1 LYYFFN
7 ELKQNCMK
15 KFYFVKFLLALLLFI
30 GVTQA
35 KAQVFTAS
43 GTVKENSNGNPLAG
57 VSITVKGTK
66 QTTTSNS
73 TGNFTINVNSKSAVL
88 VLKYVGYKATEV
100 AVTAD
105 RANLNVMMEEEVNS
119 LKEIVITGLASS
131 IKRSNLANAITT
143 VSAKDLMG
151 TTQIQTADG
160 ALYGKVSGANIR
172 MNSGAP
178 GGGINIQL
186 RGLSSLTQAS
196 APLIVLDGV
205 YINNNTQRTGR
216 ASVTGAGAANQDD
229 GANRLADINPADIE
243 NIEVLK
249 GPSAAA
255 IYGTRANAGVLVI
268 TTKKG
273 AAGKTVISFGQ
284 DIGIG
289 SPLKMMGVDNWSEAK
304 INSFF
309 PAARRAVELGRLQT
323 ATSTNNFVNYE
334 DYFYGNTAT
343 LLNSRL
349 SIRGG
354 DEKTK
359 FFVSGSLTDE
369 GGIVRRT
376 GFERQSVRANIE
388 HKLSKSVVLSVNSNY
403 IRTNTDR
410 GFTGNQ
416 NNSGASIG
424 YNISYV
430 PNYFDL
436 RPVNGV
442 YPANPYFAENPVAVT
457 DKGVNNALV
466 NRFIQSFNLDVNLF
480 KNENSQLKFR
490 VNGGLDY
497 IQNSTKVYLP
507 DDLQFQRGQAN
518 PGDVLVGKQ
527 ESMNTNFQAAFV
539 YDWKIKRVN
548 FNTQV
553 GLVRLDF
560 KNDGLFNRGR
570 GLAPGQINIKQAT
583 VQEVESQFESTQSDV
598 GIFVQKQ
605 MNFEDKIIGTVG
617 MRMDKSNTN
626 GDANKFYGFPKAS
639 LAINLANFDFWK
651 IEAISQLKPRVAYG
665 QTAGPVPFGST
676 FTSLGGVNIGGL
688 LGATVATGVG
698 NTNIVPE
705 RASEIEF
712 GFDAGF
718 LNNKILFEATYY
730 VKTTLDNL
738 QPLTLS
744 PATGVVN
751 TTSNEAE
758 MRNKGFELGLSG
770 TVVDKANFKW
780 FSRLLWWKNDILIT
794 KLGIPSYTTGA
805 FGTGLG
811 TFLVQQ
817 GVSPTTI
824 VGTPAISPGVFTVW
838 GNAQPDW
845 TTSWSNNITLF
856 KNFDLSVLT
865 EYRSGGDN
873 INLTSFLT
881 DGGGTTKGWF
891 DDSNNDGIP
900 NGRQRDPA
908 PYNNAGRWVQD
919 ATFLKI
925 REVGLY
931 YTLPKETISKTF
943 GNMIQR
949 AKIGFSGN
957 NVFLA
962 TKYVGYDP
970 ETSTFGAQ
978 ALANNVDVAPYP
990 TARRLFFHIQIDF

>member
-1 LYYFFN
+1 
-7 ELKQNCMK
+7 
-15 KFYFVKFLLALLLFI
+15 
-30 GVTQA
+30 
-35 KAQVFTAS
+35 
-43 GTVKENSNGNPLAG
+43 
-57 VSITVKGTK
+57 
-66 QTTTSNS
+66 
-73 TGNFTINVNSKSAVL
+73 
-88 VLKYVGYKATEV
+88 
-100 AVTAD
+100 
-105 RANLNVMMEEEVNS
+105 
-119 LKEIVITGLASS
+119 
-131 IKRSNLANAITT
+131 
-143 VSAKDLMG
+143 
-151 TTQIQTADG
+151 
-160 ALYGKVSGANIR
+160 
-172 MNSGAP
+172 
-178 GGGINIQL
+178 
-186 RGLSSLTQAS
+186 
-196 APLIVLDGV
+196 
-205 YINNNTQRTGR
+205 
-216 ASVTGAGAANQDD
+216 
-229 GANRLADINPADIE
+229 
-243 NIEVLK
+243 
-249 GPSAAA
+249 
-255 IYGTRANAGVLVI
+255 
-268 TTKKG
+268 
-273 AAGKTVISFGQ
+273 
-284 DIGIG
+284 
-289 SPLKMMGVDNWSEAK
+289 
-304 INSFF
+304 
-309 PAARRAVELGRLQT
+309 
-323 ATSTNNFVNYE
+323 
-334 DYFYGNTAT
+334 
-343 LLNSRL
+343 L

-442 YPANPYFAENPVAVT
+442 YPANPYFAENPVHVT

-651 IEAISQLKPRVAYG
+651 IDAISQLKPRVAYG

-688 LGATVATGVG
+688 LGATVATGIG
-698 NTNIVPE
+698 NSNIVPE

-770 TVVDKANFKW
+770 TVVQKENFKW

-845 TTSWSNNITLF
+845 TSSWSNNFTLF

-931 YTLPKETISKTF
+931 YTLPKETLSKTF

>member
-1 LYYFFN
+1 
-7 ELKQNCMK
+7 MK

-43 GTVKENSNGNPLAG
+43 GTVKDNSNGNPLAG

-88 VLKYVGYKATEV
+88 VLKYVGYKTTEV
-100 AVTAD
+100 AVNAD
-105 RANLNVMMEEEVNS
+105 KSNLNVMMEEEVNS

-160 ALYGKVSGANIR
+160 ALYGKVAGANIR

-309 PAARRAVELGRLQT
+309 PAARRAVELSRFQAAT
-323 ATSTNNFVNYE
+323 AANNFVNYE

-376 GFERQSVRANIE
+376 GFERQSIRANIE
-388 HKLSKSVVLSVNSNY
+388 HKLSKGIVLSVNSNY

-424 YNISYV
+424 YNIAYV

-442 YPANPYFAENPVAVT
+442 YPANPYFAENPVHVT

-560 KNDGLFNRGR
+560 RNDGLFNRGR

-605 MNFEDKIIGTVG
+605 MNFEDKIIGTLG

-651 IEAISQLKPRVAYG
+651 IDAISQLKPRVAYG
-665 QTAGPVPFGST
+665 QTAGPVPFGAT

-688 LGATVATGVG
+688 LGATVPTTIG

-751 TTSNEAE
+751 TQSNEAE

-805 FGTGLG
+805 FGSALG

-931 YTLPKETISKTF
+931 YTLPKATLSKSF
-943 GNMIQR
+943 GNLIQR
-949 AKIGFSGN
+949 AKIGVSGN

>member
-1 LYYFFN
+1 
-7 ELKQNCMK
+7 MK
-15 KFYFVKFLLALLLFI
+15 KFYFVKFLLVLLLFI

-160 ALYGKVSGANIR
+160 ALYGKVAGANIR

-442 YPANPYFAENPVAVT
+442 YPANPYFAENPVHVT

-560 KNDGLFNRGR
+560 RNDGLFNRGR

-605 MNFEDKIIGTVG
+605 MNFEDKIIGTLG

-626 GDANKFYGFPKAS
+626 GDANKFYAFPKAS

-651 IEAISQLKPRVAYG
+651 IDAISQLKPRVAYG

-688 LGATVATGVG
+688 LGATVPTSIG

-770 TVVDKANFKW
+770 TVVQKENFKW

-845 TTSWSNNITLF
+845 TSSWSNNFTLF

>member
-1 LYYFFN
+1 
-7 ELKQNCMK
+7 
-15 KFYFVKFLLALLLFI
+15 
-30 GVTQA
+30 
-35 KAQVFTAS
+35 
-43 GTVKENSNGNPLAG
+43 
-57 VSITVKGTK
+57 
-66 QTTTSNS
+66 
-73 TGNFTINVNSKSAVL
+73 
-88 VLKYVGYKATEV
+88 
-100 AVTAD
+100 
-105 RANLNVMMEEEVNS
+105 
-119 LKEIVITGLASS
+119 
-131 IKRSNLANAITT
+131 
-143 VSAKDLMG
+143 
-151 TTQIQTADG
+151 
-160 ALYGKVSGANIR
+160 
-172 MNSGAP
+172 
-178 GGGINIQL
+178 
-186 RGLSSLTQAS
+186 
-196 APLIVLDGV
+196 
-205 YINNNTQRTGR
+205 
-216 ASVTGAGAANQDD
+216 
-229 GANRLADINPADIE
+229 
-243 NIEVLK
+243 
-249 GPSAAA
+249 
-255 IYGTRANAGVLVI
+255 
-268 TTKKG
+268 
-273 AAGKTVISFGQ
+273 
-284 DIGIG
+284 
-289 SPLKMMGVDNWSEAK
+289 
-304 INSFF
+304 
-309 PAARRAVELGRLQT
+309 
-323 ATSTNNFVNYE
+323 
-334 DYFYGNTAT
+334 
-343 LLNSRL
+343 
-349 SIRGG
+349 
-354 DEKTK
+354 
-359 FFVSGSLTDE
+359 
-369 GGIVRRT
+369 
-376 GFERQSVRANIE
+376 
-388 HKLSKSVVLSVNSNY
+388 
-403 IRTNTDR
+403 
-410 GFTGNQ
+410 
-416 NNSGASIG
+416 
-424 YNISYV
+424 
-430 PNYFDL
+430 
-436 RPVNGV
+436 V
-442 YPANPYFAENPVAVT
+442 YPANPYFAENPVHVT

-651 IEAISQLKPRVAYG
+651 IDAISQLKPRVAYG

-688 LGATVATGVG
+688 LGATVATGIG
-698 NTNIVPE
+698 NSNIVPE

-770 TVVDKANFKW
+770 TVVQKENFKW

-845 TTSWSNNITLF
+845 TSSWSNNFTLF

-931 YTLPKETISKTF
+931 YTLPKETLSKTF

>member
-1 LYYFFN
+1 
-7 ELKQNCMK
+7 MK
-15 KFYFVKFLLALLLFI
+15 KFYFVKFLLVLLLFI

-105 RANLNVMMEEEVNS
+105 KANLNVMMEEEVNS

-160 ALYGKVSGANIR
+160 ALYGKVAGANIR

-442 YPANPYFAENPVAVT
+442 YPANPYFAENPVHVT

-560 KNDGLFNRGR
+560 RNDGLFNRGR

-605 MNFEDKIIGTVG
+605 MNFEDKIIGTLG

-651 IEAISQLKPRVAYG
+651 IDAISQLKPRVAYG
-665 QTAGPVPFGST
+665 QTAGPVPFGAT

-688 LGATVATGVG
+688 LGATVPTSIG

-805 FGTGLG
+805 FGTALG

>member
-1 LYYFFN
+1 
-7 ELKQNCMK
+7 MK
-15 KFYFVKFLLALLLFI
+15 KFYFVKFLLVLLLFI

-100 AVTAD
+100 VVTAD
-105 RANLNVMMEEEVNS
+105 KANLNVMMEEEVNS

-143 VSAKDLMG
+143 VSAKDLVG

-160 ALYGKVSGANIR
+160 ALYGKVAGANIR

-309 PAARRAVELGRLQT
+309 PAARRAVELSRFQAAT
-323 ATSTNNFVNYE
+323 AANNFVNYE

-442 YPANPYFAENPVAVT
+442 YPANPYFAENPVHVT

-560 KNDGLFNRGR
+560 RNDGLFNRGR

-605 MNFEDKIIGTVG
+605 MNFEDKIIGTLG

-651 IEAISQLKPRVAYG
+651 IDAISQLKPRVAYG
-665 QTAGPVPFGST
+665 QTAGPVPFGAT

-688 LGATVATGVG
+688 LGATVPTTIG

-751 TTSNEAE
+751 TQSNEAE

-805 FGTGLG
+805 FGTALG

-817 GVSPTTI
+817 GISPTTI

-845 TTSWSNNITLF
+845 TSSWSNNITLF

-931 YTLPKETISKTF
+931 YTLPKETLSKSF
-943 GNMIQR
+943 GNLIQR
-949 AKIGFSGN
+949 AKIGVSGN

>member
-1 LYYFFN
+1 
-7 ELKQNCMK
+7 MK
-15 KFYFVKFLLALLLFI
+15 KFYFVKFLLVLLFFV

-105 RANLNVMMEEEVNS
+105 KANLNVMMEEEVNS

-143 VSAKDLMG
+143 VSAKDLVG

-160 ALYGKVSGANIR
+160 ALYGKVAGANIR

-309 PAARRAVELGRLQT
+309 PAARRAVELSRFQAAT
-323 ATSTNNFVNYE
+323 AANNFVNYE

-442 YPANPYFAENPVAVT
+442 YPANPYFAENPVHVT

-560 KNDGLFNRGR
+560 RNDGLFNRGR

-605 MNFEDKIIGTVG
+605 MNFEDKIIGTLG

-651 IEAISQLKPRVAYG
+651 IDAISQLKPRVAYG
-665 QTAGPVPFGST
+665 QTAGPVPFGAT

-688 LGATVATGVG
+688 LGATVPTTIG

-751 TTSNEAE
+751 TQSNEAE

-805 FGTGLG
+805 FGTALG

-817 GVSPTTI
+817 GISPTTI

-845 TTSWSNNITLF
+845 TSSWSNNITLF

-931 YTLPKETISKTF
+931 YTLPKETLSKSF
-943 GNMIQR
+943 GNLIQR
-949 AKIGFSGN
+949 AKIGVSGN

>member
-1 LYYFFN
+1 
-7 ELKQNCMK
+7 MK
-15 KFYFVKFLLALLLFI
+15 KFYFVKFLLVLLLFI

-105 RANLNVMMEEEVNS
+105 KANLNVMMEEEVNS

-160 ALYGKVSGANIR
+160 ALYGKVAGANIR

-442 YPANPYFAENPVAVT
+442 YPANPYFAENPVHVT

-560 KNDGLFNRGR
+560 RNDGLFNRGR

-605 MNFEDKIIGTVG
+605 MNFEDKIIGTLG

-651 IEAISQLKPRVAYG
+651 IDAISQLKPRVAYG

-688 LGATVATGVG
+688 LGATVPTSIG

-770 TVVDKANFKW
+770 TVVQKENFKW

>member
-1 LYYFFN
+1 
-7 ELKQNCMK
+7 MK
-15 KFYFVKFLLALLLFI
+15 KFYFVKFLLVLLLFI

-35 KAQVFTAS
+35 DAQVFTAS

-105 RANLNVMMEEEVNS
+105 KANLNVMMEEEVNS

-160 ALYGKVSGANIR
+160 ALYGKVAGANIR

-442 YPANPYFAENPVAVT
+442 YPANPYFAENPVHVT

-560 KNDGLFNRGR
+560 RNDGLFNRGR

-605 MNFEDKIIGTVG
+605 MNFEDKIIGTLG

-626 GDANKFYGFPKAS
+626 GDANKFYAFPKAS

-651 IEAISQLKPRVAYG
+651 IDAISQLKPRVAYG

-688 LGATVATGVG
+688 LGATVPTSIG

>member
-1 LYYFFN
+1 
-7 ELKQNCMK
+7 MK
-15 KFYFVKFLLALLLFI
+15 KFYFVKFLLVLLLFI

-143 VSAKDLMG
+143 VSAKDLVG

-160 ALYGKVSGANIR
+160 ALYGKVAGANIR

-442 YPANPYFAENPVAVT
+442 YPANPYFAENPVHVT

-560 KNDGLFNRGR
+560 RNDGLFNRGR

-605 MNFEDKIIGTVG
+605 MNFEDKIIGTLG

-651 IEAISQLKPRVAYG
+651 IDAISQLKPRVAYG

-688 LGATVATGVG
+688 LGATVPTSIG

-751 TTSNEAE
+751 TQSNEAE

-805 FGTGLG
+805 FGTALG

-817 GVSPTTI
+817 GISPTTI

-845 TTSWSNNITLF
+845 TSSWSNNITLF

-931 YTLPKETISKTF
+931 YTLPKETLSKSF
-943 GNMIQR
+943 GNLIQR
-949 AKIGFSGN
+949 AKIGVSGN

>member
-1 LYYFFN
+1 
-7 ELKQNCMK
+7 MK
-15 KFYFVKFLLALLLFI
+15 KFYFVKFLLVLLLFV

-35 KAQVFTAS
+35 EAQVFTAS
-43 GTVKENSNGNPLAG
+43 GTVKENSNGNALSG

-88 VLKYVGYKATEV
+88 ILKYVGYKTTEV
-100 AVTAD
+100 AVSAD
-105 RANLNVMMEEEVNS
+105 RASLNVVMEEEVNS

-160 ALYGKVSGANIR
+160 ALYGKVAGANIR

-442 YPANPYFAENPVAVT
+442 YPANPYFAENPVHVT
-457 DKGVNNALV
+457 DKGINNALV

-497 IQNSTKVYLP
+497 IQNTTKVYLP

-560 KNDGLFNRGR
+560 VNNGLFNRGR

-598 GIFVQKQ
+598 GLFVQKQ

-639 LAINLANFDFWK
+639 LAFNLANFDFWK
-651 IEAISQLKPRVAYG
+651 INAISQFKPRVAYG
-665 QTAGPVPFGST
+665 QTAGPVPFGAT

-688 LGATVATGVG
+688 LGATVATGIG
-698 NTNIVPE
+698 NINIVPE

-744 PATGVVN
+744 PATGVVS
-751 TTSNEAE
+751 TQSNEAE

-770 TVVDKANFKW
+770 TVVEKANFKW

-817 GVSPTTI
+817 DVSPTTI

-845 TTSWSNNITLF
+845 TSSWSNNFTLF

-891 DDSNNDGIP
+891 DDANGDGVP

>member
-1 LYYFFN
+1 
-7 ELKQNCMK
+7 MK

-105 RANLNVMMEEEVNS
+105 KANLNVMMEEEVNS

-160 ALYGKVSGANIR
+160 ALYGKVAGANIR

-442 YPANPYFAENPVAVT
+442 YPANPYFAENPVHVT

-560 KNDGLFNRGR
+560 RNDGLFNRGR

-651 IEAISQLKPRVAYG
+651 IDAISQLKPRVAYG

-688 LGATVATGVG
+688 LGATVPTSIG

-931 YTLPKETISKTF
+931 YTLPKETLSKTF

>member
-1 LYYFFN
+1 
-7 ELKQNCMK
+7 
-15 KFYFVKFLLALLLFI
+15 
-30 GVTQA
+30 
-35 KAQVFTAS
+35 
-43 GTVKENSNGNPLAG
+43 
-57 VSITVKGTK
+57 
-66 QTTTSNS
+66 
-73 TGNFTINVNSKSAVL
+73 
-88 VLKYVGYKATEV
+88 
-100 AVTAD
+100 
-105 RANLNVMMEEEVNS
+105 
-119 LKEIVITGLASS
+119 
-131 IKRSNLANAITT
+131 
-143 VSAKDLMG
+143 
-151 TTQIQTADG
+151 
-160 ALYGKVSGANIR
+160 
-172 MNSGAP
+172 
-178 GGGINIQL
+178 
-186 RGLSSLTQAS
+186 
-196 APLIVLDGV
+196 
-205 YINNNTQRTGR
+205 
-216 ASVTGAGAANQDD
+216 
-229 GANRLADINPADIE
+229 
-243 NIEVLK
+243 
-249 GPSAAA
+249 
-255 IYGTRANAGVLVI
+255 
-268 TTKKG
+268 
-273 AAGKTVISFGQ
+273 
-284 DIGIG
+284 
-289 SPLKMMGVDNWSEAK
+289 
-304 INSFF
+304 
-309 PAARRAVELGRLQT
+309 
-323 ATSTNNFVNYE
+323 
-334 DYFYGNTAT
+334 
-343 LLNSRL
+343 
-349 SIRGG
+349 
-354 DEKTK
+354 
-359 FFVSGSLTDE
+359 
-369 GGIVRRT
+369 
-376 GFERQSVRANIE
+376 
-388 HKLSKSVVLSVNSNY
+388 VNSNY

-442 YPANPYFAENPVAVT
+442 YPANPYFAENPVHVT

-560 KNDGLFNRGR
+560 RNDGLFNRGR

-770 TVVDKANFKW
+770 TVVQKENFKW

-845 TTSWSNNITLF
+845 TSSWSNNFTLF

>member
-1 LYYFFN
+1 
-7 ELKQNCMK
+7 
-15 KFYFVKFLLALLLFI
+15 
-30 GVTQA
+30 
-35 KAQVFTAS
+35 AS

-105 RANLNVMMEEEVNS
+105 KANLNVMMEEEVNS

-160 ALYGKVSGANIR
+160 ALYGKVAGANIR

-216 ASVTGAGAANQDD
+216 ASVTGAGGANQDD

-309 PAARRAVELGRLQT
+309 PAARRAVELSRFQAAT
-323 ATSTNNFVNYE
+323 AANNFVNYE

-376 GFERQSVRANIE
+376 GFERQSIRANIE

-442 YPANPYFAENPVAVT
+442 YPANPYFAENPVHVT

-560 KNDGLFNRGR
+560 RNDGLFNRGR

-605 MNFEDKIIGTVG
+605 MNFEDKIIGTLG

-651 IEAISQLKPRVAYG
+651 IDAISQLKPRVAYG
-665 QTAGPVPFGST
+665 QTAGPVPFGAT

-688 LGATVATGVG
+688 LGATVPTSIG

-751 TTSNEAE
+751 TQSNEAE

-805 FGTGLG
+805 FGTALG

-931 YTLPKETISKTF
+931 YTLPKETLSKSF
-943 GNMIQR
+943 GNLIQR
-949 AKIGFSGN
+949 AKIGVSGN

>member
-1 LYYFFN
+1 
-7 ELKQNCMK
+7 MK

>member
-1 LYYFFN
+1 
-7 ELKQNCMK
+7 MK
-15 KFYFVKFLLALLLFI
+15 KFYFVKFLLVLLLFI

-143 VSAKDLMG
+143 VSAKDLVG

-160 ALYGKVSGANIR
+160 ALYGKVAGANIR

-442 YPANPYFAENPVAVT
+442 YPANPYFAENPVHVT

-560 KNDGLFNRGR
+560 RNDGLFNRGR

-605 MNFEDKIIGTVG
+605 MNFEDKIIGTLG

-651 IEAISQLKPRVAYG
+651 IDAISQLKPRVAYG
-665 QTAGPVPFGST
+665 QTAGPVPFGAT

-688 LGATVATGVG
+688 LGATVPTTIG

-751 TTSNEAE
+751 TQSNEAE

-805 FGTGLG
+805 FGTALG

-817 GVSPTTI
+817 GISPTTI

-845 TTSWSNNITLF
+845 TSSWSNNITLF

-931 YTLPKETISKTF
+931 YTLPKETLSKSF
-943 GNMIQR
+943 GNLIQR
-949 AKIGFSGN
+949 AKIGVSGN

>member
-1 LYYFFN
+1 
-7 ELKQNCMK
+7 MK
-15 KFYFVKFLLALLLFI
+15 KFYFVKFLLVLLLFI

-160 ALYGKVSGANIR
+160 ALYGKVAGANIR

-442 YPANPYFAENPVAVT
+442 YPANPYFAENPVHVT

-605 MNFEDKIIGTVG
+605 MNFEDKIIGTLG

-651 IEAISQLKPRVAYG
+651 IDAISQLKPRVAYG

-688 LGATVATGVG
+688 LGATVPTSIG

-805 FGTGLG
+805 FGTALG

-817 GVSPTTI
+817 GISPTTI

-845 TTSWSNNITLF
+845 TSSWSNNITLF

-931 YTLPKETISKTF
+931 YTLPKETLSKSF
-943 GNMIQR
+943 GNLIQR
-949 AKIGFSGN
+949 AKIGVSGN

>member
-1 LYYFFN
+1 
-7 ELKQNCMK
+7 MK
-15 KFYFVKFLLALLLFI
+15 KFFFVKFLLALLLFI

-105 RANLNVMMEEEVNS
+105 KANLNVMMEEEVNS

-160 ALYGKVSGANIR
+160 ALYGKVAGANIR

-665 QTAGPVPFGST
+665 QTAGPVPFGAT

>member
-1 LYYFFN
+1 
-7 ELKQNCMK
+7 MK
-15 KFYFVKFLLALLLFI
+15 KFYFVKFLLVLLLFI

-160 ALYGKVSGANIR
+160 ALYGKVAGANIR

-309 PAARRAVELGRLQT
+309 PAARRAAELTRFQEAT
-323 ATSTNNFVNYE
+323 ASNNFVNYE

-442 YPANPYFAENPVAVT
+442 YPANPYFAENPVHVT

-560 KNDGLFNRGR
+560 RNDGLFNRGR

-605 MNFEDKIIGTVG
+605 MNFEDKIIGTLG

-626 GDANKFYGFPKAS
+626 GDANKFYAFPKAS

-651 IEAISQLKPRVAYG
+651 IDAISQLKPRVAYG

-688 LGATVATGVG
+688 LGATVPTSIG

-712 GFDAGF
+712 GLDAGF

-751 TTSNEAE
+751 TQSNEAE

-805 FGTGLG
+805 FGTALG

-845 TTSWSNNITLF
+845 TSSWSNNFTLF

-931 YTLPKETISKTF
+931 YTLPKETLSKTF

>member
-1 LYYFFN
+1 
-7 ELKQNCMK
+7 MK
-15 KFYFVKFLLALLLFI
+15 KFYFVKFLLVLLLFI

-105 RANLNVMMEEEVNS
+105 KANLNVMMEEEVNS

-160 ALYGKVSGANIR
+160 ALYGKVAGANIR

-442 YPANPYFAENPVAVT
+442 YPANPYFAENPVHVT

-560 KNDGLFNRGR
+560 RNDGLFNRGR

-605 MNFEDKIIGTVG
+605 MNFEDKIIGTLG

-651 IEAISQLKPRVAYG
+651 IDAISQLKPRVAYG

-688 LGATVATGVG
+688 LGATVPTSIG

-805 FGTGLG
+805 FGTALG

>member
-160 ALYGKVSGANIR
+160 ALYGKVAGANIR

-442 YPANPYFAENPVAVT
+442 YPANPYFAENPVHVT

-651 IEAISQLKPRVAYG
+651 IDAISQLKPRVAYG

-688 LGATVATGVG
+688 LGATVATGIG
-698 NTNIVPE
+698 NSNIVPE

-770 TVVDKANFKW
+770 TVVQKENFKW

-845 TTSWSNNITLF
+845 TSSWSNNFTLF

-931 YTLPKETISKTF
+931 YTLPKETLSKTF

>member
-1 LYYFFN
+1 
-7 ELKQNCMK
+7 MK

-43 GTVKENSNGNPLAG
+43 GTVKDNANGNPLTG

-73 TGNFTINVNSKSAVL
+73 TGSFVINVSSKSAVL
-88 VLKYVGYKATEV
+88 VLKYVGYKTTEV

-105 RANLNVMMEEEVNS
+105 KASLNVVMEEEVNS

-160 ALYGKVSGANIR
+160 ALYGKVAGANIR

-309 PAARRAVELGRLQT
+309 PAARRAAELTRFQEAT
-323 ATSTNNFVNYE
+323 ASNNFVNYE

-388 HKLSKSVVLSVNSNY
+388 HKLSKGIVLSVNSNY

-442 YPANPYFAENPVAVT
+442 YPANPYFAENPVHVT
-457 DKGVNNALV
+457 DKGINNALV

-497 IQNSTKVYLP
+497 IQNTTKVYLP

-560 KNDGLFNRGR
+560 VNNGLFNRGR

-598 GIFVQKQ
+598 GLFVQKQ

-639 LAINLANFDFWK
+639 LAFNLANFDFWK
-651 IEAISQLKPRVAYG
+651 INAISQFKPRVAYG
-665 QTAGPVPFGST
+665 QTAGPVPFGAT

-688 LGATVATGVG
+688 LGATVATGIG
-698 NTNIVPE
+698 NINIVPE

-744 PATGVVN
+744 PATGVVS
-751 TTSNEAE
+751 TQSNEAE

-770 TVVDKANFKW
+770 TVVEKANFKW

-817 GVSPTTI
+817 DVSPTTI

-845 TTSWSNNITLF
+845 TSSWSNNFTLF

-891 DDSNNDGIP
+891 DDANGDGVP

>member
-1 LYYFFN
+1 
-7 ELKQNCMK
+7 MK

-160 ALYGKVSGANIR
+160 ALYGKVAGANIR

-309 PAARRAVELGRLQT
+309 PAARRAVELSRFQAAT
-323 ATSTNNFVNYE
+323 AANNFVNYE

-442 YPANPYFAENPVAVT
+442 YPANPYFAENPVHVT

-651 IEAISQLKPRVAYG
+651 IDAISQLKPRVAYG

-688 LGATVATGVG
+688 LGATVATGIG
-698 NTNIVPE
+698 NSNIVPE

-770 TVVDKANFKW
+770 TVVQKENFKW

-845 TTSWSNNITLF
+845 TSSWSNNFTLF

-931 YTLPKETISKTF
+931 YTLPKETLSKTF

>member
-1 LYYFFN
+1 
-7 ELKQNCMK
+7 MK
-15 KFYFVKFLLALLLFI
+15 KFYFVKFLLVLLLFI

-35 KAQVFTAS
+35 DAQVFTAS

-105 RANLNVMMEEEVNS
+105 KANLNVMMEEEVNS

-388 HKLSKSVVLSVNSNY
+388 HKLSKGIVLSVNSNY

-442 YPANPYFAENPVAVT
+442 YPANPYFAENPVHVT

-560 KNDGLFNRGR
+560 RNDGLFNRGR

-605 MNFEDKIIGTVG
+605 MNFEDKIIGTLG

-651 IEAISQLKPRVAYG
+651 MEAISQFKPRVAYG

-688 LGATVATGVG
+688 LGATVATGIG
-698 NTNIVPE
+698 NSNIVPE

-770 TVVDKANFKW
+770 TVVQKENFKW

-845 TTSWSNNITLF
+845 TSSWSNNFTLF

-931 YTLPKETISKTF
+931 YTLPKETLSKTF

-990 TARRLFFHIQIDF
+990 TSRRLFFHIQIDF

>member
-1 LYYFFN
+1 
-7 ELKQNCMK
+7 MK
-15 KFYFVKFLLALLLFI
+15 KFYFVKFLLVLLLFI

-43 GTVKENSNGNPLAG
+43 GTVKDNANGNPLTG

-88 VLKYVGYKATEV
+88 ILKYVGYKTTEV
-100 AVTAD
+100 AVSAD
-105 RANLNVMMEEEVNS
+105 RASLNVVMEEEVNS

-160 ALYGKVSGANIR
+160 ALYGKVAGANIR

-309 PAARRAVELGRLQT
+309 PAARRAAELTRFQEAT
-323 ATSTNNFVNYE
+323 ASNNFVNYE

-388 HKLSKSVVLSVNSNY
+388 HKLSKGIVLSVNSNY

-442 YPANPYFAENPVAVT
+442 YPANPYFAENPVHVT
-457 DKGVNNALV
+457 DKGINNALV

-497 IQNSTKVYLP
+497 IQNTTKVYLP

-560 KNDGLFNRGR
+560 VNNGLFNRGR
-570 GLAPGQINIKQAT
+570 GLAPGQINIRQAT

-598 GIFVQKQ
+598 GLFVQKQ

-639 LAINLANFDFWK
+639 LAFNLANFDFWK
-651 IEAISQLKPRVAYG
+651 INAISQFKPRVAYG
-665 QTAGPVPFGST
+665 QTAGPVPFGAT

-688 LGATVATGVG
+688 LGATVATGIG

-744 PATGVVN
+744 PATGVVS
-751 TTSNEAE
+751 TQSNEAE

-770 TVVDKANFKW
+770 TVIEKANFKW

-805 FGTGLG
+805 FGTALG

-817 GVSPTTI
+817 DVSPTTI

-891 DDSNNDGIP
+891 DDANGDGVP

-931 YTLPKETISKTF
+931 YTLPKETLTKSF
-943 GNMIQR
+943 GNLIQR
-949 AKIGFSGN
+949 AKIGVSGN

>member
-1 LYYFFN
+1 
-7 ELKQNCMK
+7 
-15 KFYFVKFLLALLLFI
+15 
-30 GVTQA
+30 
-35 KAQVFTAS
+35 
-43 GTVKENSNGNPLAG
+43 
-57 VSITVKGTK
+57 
-66 QTTTSNS
+66 
-73 TGNFTINVNSKSAVL
+73 
-88 VLKYVGYKATEV
+88 
-100 AVTAD
+100 
-105 RANLNVMMEEEVNS
+105 
-119 LKEIVITGLASS
+119 
-131 IKRSNLANAITT
+131 
-143 VSAKDLMG
+143 
-151 TTQIQTADG
+151 
-160 ALYGKVSGANIR
+160 
-172 MNSGAP
+172 
-178 GGGINIQL
+178 
-186 RGLSSLTQAS
+186 
-196 APLIVLDGV
+196 
-205 YINNNTQRTGR
+205 
-216 ASVTGAGAANQDD
+216 
-229 GANRLADINPADIE
+229 
-243 NIEVLK
+243 
-249 GPSAAA
+249 
-255 IYGTRANAGVLVI
+255 
-268 TTKKG
+268 
-273 AAGKTVISFGQ
+273 
-284 DIGIG
+284 
-289 SPLKMMGVDNWSEAK
+289 
-304 INSFF
+304 
-309 PAARRAVELGRLQT
+309 
-323 ATSTNNFVNYE
+323 
-334 DYFYGNTAT
+334 
-343 LLNSRL
+343 
-349 SIRGG
+349 
-354 DEKTK
+354 
-359 FFVSGSLTDE
+359 
-369 GGIVRRT
+369 
-376 GFERQSVRANIE
+376 
-388 HKLSKSVVLSVNSNY
+388 VNSNY

-442 YPANPYFAENPVAVT
+442 YPANPYFAENPVHVT

-651 IEAISQLKPRVAYG
+651 IDAISQLKPRVAYG

-688 LGATVATGVG
+688 LGATVATGIG
-698 NTNIVPE
+698 NSNIVPE

-770 TVVDKANFKW
+770 TVVQKENFKW

-845 TTSWSNNITLF
+845 TSSWSNNFTLF

-931 YTLPKETISKTF
+931 YTLPKETLSKTF